1 MTRLPAVA
9 VTGFAT
15 VAVTG
20 LPGVAVT
27 RRATVAVTSLR
38 HCSGKD

>member
-1 MTRLPAVA
+1 MTRLPAA
-9 VTGFAT
+9 VTGSAT

-38 HCSGKD
+38 LRSGKD